1 MKRLALALFATLA
14 LLGCSSSGVST
25 DDFRLSRYTPR
36 YAEGFELLATEG
48 GSSTLVRVHNPWQ
61 GADAACNELLV
72 VRDGEAIPD
81 GFTGSILHGDA
92 ERVVC
97 LSSSYIAM
105 IDALGAVER
114 VVGVSGMEFIANDY
128 IRSHRD
134 RVGDIGYDGH
144 LNYELLVA
152 LDADLVLLYGVN
164 GASEM
169 EPKLRE
175 LKIPYLYVGEYL
187 EQSPLGKA
195 EWSIVLG
202 EVLGLREEAE
212 SLFAPLPERYE
223 SLRSL
228 AATATHKPRVML
240 NTPYRD
246 SWFMPSMEN
255 YAVRLITDAGG
266 DYLFAENNTS
276 RSVAIDLEEA
286 YLRCMEA
293 DFWLNLGMQ
302 RSLAELQQQFPRF
315 AKMPCVERGALY
327 NNTRRQNEAGGNDF
341 WESGVMHPDE
351 ILADLIHI
359 LHPELLPDHEL
370 SYYTRLE

>member
-1 MKRLALALFATLA
+1 MRRFVLLLIAALALV
-14 LLGCSSSGVST
+14 GCTSSGVST
-25 DDFRLSRYTPR
+25 DDFRIARYTPR
-36 YAEGFELLATEG
+36 HAAGFELLATEEG
-48 GSSTLVRVHNPWQ
+48 ASTLVRVHNPWQ
-61 GADAACNELLV
+61 GAGETCNELLV
-72 VRDGEAIPD
+72 VRNGEAVPD
-81 GFTGSILHGDA
+81 GFTGSVLRGDA

-97 LSSSYIAM
+97 LSSSYVAM

-134 RVGDIGYDGH
+134 KVGDIGYDGN

-152 LDADLVLLYGVN
+152 LEADLVLLYGVN

-169 EPKLRE
+169 EAKLRE
-175 LKIPYLYVGEYL
+175 LNIPYLYVGEYL

-212 SLFAPLPERYE
+212 ALFTSLPERYE
-223 SLRSL
+223 SLRAL

-246 SWFMPSMEN
+246 SWFMPSMDN
-255 YAVRLITDAGG
+255 YIVRLITDAGG
-266 DYLFAENNTS
+266 DYLFAENTSS

-302 RSLAELQQQFPRF
+302 RSLDELKRQFPRF
-315 AKMPCVERGALY
+315 AEMPCVERGALY
-327 NNTRRQNEAGGNDF
+327 NNTRRQNEVGGNDF

-370 SYYTRLE
+370 CYYTRLE